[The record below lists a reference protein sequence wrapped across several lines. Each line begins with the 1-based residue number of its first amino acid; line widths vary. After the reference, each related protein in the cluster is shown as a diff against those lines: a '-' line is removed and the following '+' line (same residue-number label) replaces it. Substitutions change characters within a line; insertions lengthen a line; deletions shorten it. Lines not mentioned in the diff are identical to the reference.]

1 MEIIFFYINSARSLK
16 NASLSLANIGPEL
29 NRDSSIVFVCSDEY
43 YLEVRNSYENYLEG
57 AVFDSVL
64 VTSCGKKS
72 FSKTAREV
80 LKNLFQNVIVVNQ
93 NHILRFGAL
102 RELRRAFGLGH
113 FGFVGNTLKN
123 GYSVEDLYDESLNCI
138 KKEAGELSRWEQ
150 IDSLDEMSFITTGQ
164 NFCYFCDDEADF
176 GIQLRKLGFRN
187 FIDKNIPIME
197 GK

>member
-57 AVFDSVL
+57 AIFDSVL
-64 VTSCGKKS
+64 VASCGKNS

-80 LKNLFQNVIVVNQ
+80 LKDMLRNVIIVNQ
-93 NHILRFGAL
+93 NHVLRFGAL
-102 RELRRAFGLGH
+102 RELRRAFGSGH
-113 FGFVGNTLKN
+113 LGFVGNTLKN
-123 GYSVEDLYDESLNCI
+123 GYSIENLYDKKPNCI
-138 KKEAGELSRWEQ
+138 KKEASELSGWEQ
-150 IDSLDEMSFITTGQ
+150 VDSLDGMSFITTGQ
-164 NFCYFCDDEADF
+164 NFSYFCDDEVDF

>member
-16 NASLSLANIGPEL
+16 NASLSLVNIGPEL

-43 YLEVRNSYENYLEG
+43 YLEVRNSYESYLEG
-57 AVFDSVL
+57 VFFDSVL
-64 VTSCGKKS
+64 VASCGKNS
-72 FSKTAREV
+72 FPKTARDV
-80 LKNLFQNVIVVNQ
+80 LNNLFQNIIVVNQ
-93 NHILRFGAL
+93 NHVLRYGAI
-102 RELRRAFGLGH
+102 REFRRAFASGH

-123 GYSVEDLYDESLNCI
+123 SYSIENLYDEKPNCI
-138 KKEAGELSRWEQ
+138 KKEARELSRWEQ

-164 NFCYFCDDEADF
+164 NFSYFCNNEVDF

>member
-16 NASLSLANIGPEL
+16 NASLSLTNIGPEL

-43 YLEVRNSYENYLEG
+43 YLEMRNSYENYLED

-64 VTSCGKKS
+64 VTSCGKNS

-80 LKNLFQNVIVVNQ
+80 LKDMLRNVIVVNQ
-93 NHILRFGAL
+93 NHILQFGAI
-102 RELRRAFGLGH
+102 RELRRAFGSGH

-123 GYSVEDLYDESLNCI
+123 GYSIENLYDKKPNYI
-138 KKEAGELSRWEQ
+138 KKGTSELSEWEQ
-150 IDSLDEMSFITTGQ
+150 VDSLDGMSFITTGQ
-164 NFCYFCDDEADF
+164 NFNYFCDDEVDF